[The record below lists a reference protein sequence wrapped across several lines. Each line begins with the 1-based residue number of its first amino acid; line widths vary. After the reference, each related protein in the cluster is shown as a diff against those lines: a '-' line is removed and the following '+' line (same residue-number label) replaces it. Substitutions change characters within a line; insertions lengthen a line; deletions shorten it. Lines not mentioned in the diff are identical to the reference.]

1 MNELWTE
8 QENNFRMNISG
19 TEYEVSTHFD
29 SSGRQSLFAGL
40 LYCPD
45 CGAKLHCCA
54 AKSLKPNQEFY
65 RCANYNFGRGTC
77 KIHYIRNV
85 VLEEIVLEAVSSLA
99 DYVRCYEPVFL
110 YFLAMQNNAEHQI
123 NLKALRQS
131 IDKGEQRIRQID
143 KAIEELFEANICG
156 KITDERFIKMTASYE
171 KEQKNLTASM
181 EN

>member
-29 SSGRQSLFAGL
+29 ISGRQSLFAGL

-45 CGAKLHCCA
+45 CGAKLHFCT

-65 RCANYNFGRGTC
+65 RCANYNSGRGTC

-85 VLEEIVLEAVSSLA
+85 ILKEIFWKRSAVWRIMCAAMS
-99 DYVRCYEPVFL
+99 RCFCISPL
-110 YFLAMQNNAEHQI
+110 CRI
-123 NLKALRQS
+123 TRS
-131 IDKGEQRIRQID
+131 IK
-143 KAIEELFEANICG
+143 
-156 KITDERFIKMTASYE
+156 
-171 KEQKNLTASM
+171 
-181 EN
+181 

>member
-8 QENNFRMNISG
+8 QGNNFRMNISG

-29 SSGRQSLFAGL
+29 ISGRQSLLAGL

-45 CGAKLHCCA
+45 CGAKLHFCT

-65 RCANYNFGRGTC
+65 RCAYYNSGRGTC

-85 VLEEIVLEAVSSLA
+85 VLEKIVLKAVSSLA

-110 YFLAMQNNAEHQI
+110 DFLAMQNNAEHQI
-123 NLKALRQS
+123 NLKVLRQS

-143 KAIEELFEANICG
+143 KAIKELFEANICG
-156 KITDERFIKMTASYE
+156 KSRMSALSR
-171 KEQKNLTASM
+171 
-181 EN
+181 